1 MPDRVR
7 SILKIRDKL
16 LVHPPDDG
24 KSIQEY
30 VLRVDGLVRRVLN
43 LTLGDMK
50 KLPQQDLM
58 HDFTCL
64 EGWTVPDVSWSGVK
78 LETVLSLAEPS
89 PEARC
94 PGKRWGISISLQ
106 RDAAAHVLLA
116 IYLDST
122 PVPPEYG
129 GPVRLIVP
137 GGNCFMN
144 IKWLDHLELRID
156 SGAEHRQDNC
166 FGPLG
171 FCRRGRVLKENRLDD
186 FGQ

>member
-78 LETVLSLAEPS
+78 LESVLSLAEPS
-89 PEARC
+89 PEARYVQASA
-94 PGKRWGISISLQ
+94 GIFSISLQ
-106 RDAAAHVLLA
+106 RDATAHVLLA
-116 IYLDST
+116 IQLDRT

-137 GGNCFMN
+137 NGECFMN
-144 IKWLDHLELRID
+144 IKWLDHLELRN
-156 SGAEHRQDNC
+156 ER
-166 FGPLG
+166 GPNTAKTIALG
-171 FCRRGRVLKENRLDD
+171 RLASIKGDEC
-186 FGQ
+186 